1 MEETKKSLLNENAK
15 LKKKLKKTYELN
27 KISINS
33 SSVSLSSHALERFPD
48 YEDYNV
54 EKEFEDD
61 EIAEI
66 QKIWSNLKSLSLIKL
81 VLKFEDFMKKVTQD
95 FLLQIIREFESK
107 LQKTNESKTITIVA
121 LKDEGTLKYEW
132 SKFIRFEFINKILQK
147 YDGTSDL
154 HISHF
159 SQFLNYIF
167 LYLLVFISDHFLLK
181 KLIYFIFLALL

>member
-1 MEETKKSLLNENAK
+1 MNNLIIYLKKDLYINELEETKKSLLNENAK
-15 LKKKLKKTYELN
+15 LKKKLKKSYELN

-33 SSVSLSSHALERFPD
+33 SSVSLSSHSLERFPD

-61 EIAEI
+61 EIGEI
-66 QKIWSNLKSLSLIKL
+66 QKIWLNLKSLSLIKL
-81 VLKFEDFMKKVTQD
+81 VLKFEDFMKKVTHD

-121 LKDEGTLKYEW
+121 LKDESTLKYEW
-132 SKFIRFEFINKILQK
+132 SKFIRFEFVNKILQK

-159 SQFLNYIF
+159 SQF
-167 LYLLVFISDHFLLK
+167 FI
-181 KLIYFIFLALL
+181 IYSYYKFFFF